1 MTELEAV
8 SGVGPAAAKKLR
20 EAFVTTAELL
30 AVQNPVE
37 LQKKTK
43 LGEGTVEKIVR
54 NARVLLGMHGFKSG
68 LEVEREMESKSRL
81 KTGIEKMDEALFGGI
96 EVGSL
101 VELYGP
107 ARGGKTQVS
116 AHLAVRAQLSRDK
129 GGLEGR
135 VLWLDTE
142 SSFKPWVIRANALR
156 WGLDPDIAL
165 ANVGRAEIF
174 LSDQIQEIFESIPQL
189 CAEQDYVIVVVDSF
203 TGLFRAEYTGLES
216 LRIRQQE
223 MNALL
228 NQMRRTAK
236 ATDAIFVY
244 TNQVMSKISTYG
256 GFDNAP
262 IGGHILSHASD
273 YRFYTRRTKD
283 DKRKLGLIDNA
294 GLPEFEVELVV
305 GWGGMYLDSKSKKE
319 SEPAILDYFERHGV
333 TKEETDI
340 DSDAGDLEEVE
351 VPHAEAGE
359 AG

>member
-1 MTELEAV
+1 MTELEGV

-20 EAFVTTAELL
+20 NVFVTTAELL

-43 LGEGTVEKIVR
+43 LGEGTVDKIVR
-54 NARVLLGMHGFKSG
+54 NARILLGMHGFKSG
-68 LEVEREMESKSRL
+68 LEVEKEMESKARL
-81 KTGIEKMDEALFGGI
+81 KTGIAKMDEALFGGI

-101 VELYGP
+101 VEIYGP

-116 AHLAVRAQLSRDK
+116 AHLAARAQLPIEQ

-142 SSFKPWVIRANALR
+142 SSFKPYVIRANALR
-156 WGLDPDIAL
+156 WGLDSDIAL
-165 ANVGRAEIF
+165 GNVGRAEIF

-189 CAEQDYVIVVVDSF
+189 CAEQDYVLVVVDSF

-236 ATDAIFVY
+236 ATDAVFVY

-256 GFDNAP
+256 GYDNAP

-283 DKRKLGLIDNA
+283 DKRKIQLIDNA
-294 GLPEFEVELVV
+294 GLPEFDVELVV
-305 GWGGMYLDSKSKKE
+305 GWGGMYADSKSKKE
-319 SEPAILDYFERHGV
+319 SEPAILDYFEKQGV
-333 TKEETDI
+333 AEEEAEI
-340 DSDAGDLEEVE
+340 ELEDSE
-351 VPHAEAGE
+351 VPQAEAGE